1 MRRLGRLILGIVGG
15 LVPQVTACGGLG
27 LGHSGMDG
35 VVTLPAP
42 LIYLAEHGGRLEA
55 GLGLC
60 VDCFF
65 DEFVL
70 AISFSTTLFHLGC
83 QRRLEP
89 FAKDLDESGLF

>member
-1 MRRLGRLILGIVGG
+1 MRRLGRLILGFVGG

-60 VDCFF
+60 
-65 DEFVL
+65 EFVL